1 MTKLLI
7 LAVGRL
13 KDPAEQ
19 ALAEDYL
26 RRAGPLLKRLG
37 ISGVTVRELP
47 ESRAGTAEL
56 RKKQEADDI
65 LKRIDATAPL
75 LLLDERGE
83 NMTSRTFMATLR
95 KLAARGARELV
106 IVIGGPDG
114 VDERLRNRAD
124 VSLALGR
131 MTWPHRLVRIM
142 LAEQLYRAG
151 SIAAGLPYHRE

>member
-1 MTKLLI
+1 MTRLLI

-13 KDPAEQ
+13 KEPAER
-19 ALAEDYL
+19 ALAENYL
-26 RRAGPLLKRLG
+26 RRAAPLLKRLG

-47 ESRAGTAEL
+47 EPRASTAEL
-56 RKKQEADDI
+56 RKRREAGDI
-65 LKRIDATAPL
+65 LKQIDAAAPV

-83 NMTSRTFMATLR
+83 NMTSRAFMATLR
-95 KLAARGARELV
+95 KLATRGARELV

-114 VDERLRNRAD
+114 VDERLRERAD
-124 VSLALGR
+124 VALALGR